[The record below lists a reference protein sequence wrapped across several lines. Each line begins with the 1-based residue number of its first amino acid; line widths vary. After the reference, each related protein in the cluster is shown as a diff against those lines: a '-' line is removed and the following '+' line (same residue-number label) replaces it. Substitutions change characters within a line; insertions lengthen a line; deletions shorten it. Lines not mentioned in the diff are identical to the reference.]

1 MENYVKVGD
10 NVLIY
15 FTNKKKWLVK
25 VSTDAKFHTH
35 LGYIEL
41 SSIIGKEY
49 GASIKT
55 SSGERLWI
63 LKPTIIDL
71 ICKAERKTQIVYP
84 KDLGMI
90 AAITGISSGS
100 IVVEAG
106 TGSGALT
113 TFLANLVKP
122 NGHVF
127 SYEIRPEFIEIA
139 KRNIDRAGLSDFV
152 TIKLADAKKGF
163 NEKNVDAVII
173 DLGDPWTLV
182 REAWI
187 ALKGG
192 GFIAS
197 ISPTMN
203 QVEKF
208 VTELINTGFVNIESL
223 ELLLRNLEAR
233 TGMTRPSFRM
243 VGHTAYLTFARKV
256 FPERVERLNPI
267 S

>member
-1 MENYVKVGD
+1 M
-10 NVLIY
+10 LIY

-25 VSTDAKFHTH
+25 VSADKKLHTH

-41 SSIIGKEY
+41 GSLIGKEY
-49 GASIKT
+49 GSSVKT
-55 SSGERLWI
+55 SLGERLWI

-71 ICKAERKTQIVYP
+71 IFKAERKTQIVYP

-90 AAITGISSGS
+90 ATMTGISSGS

-113 TFLANLVKP
+113 TFIANLVKP

-139 KRNIDRAGLSDFV
+139 MRNIDKAGLSNFV
-152 TIKLADAKKGF
+152 TIKQADAKEGF

-173 DLGDPWTLV
+173 DVGDPWTLV
-182 REAWI
+182 RVAWD

-192 GFIAS
+192 GVIAS

-203 QVEKF
+203 QVEKL
-208 VTELINTGFVNIESL
+208 VAELVNTGFVNIESL

-243 VGHTAYLTFARKV
+243 IGHTAYLTFARKV
-256 FPERVERLNPI
+256 LPERV
-267 S
+267 

>member
-1 MENYVKVGD
+1 VLKLENYVKAGD
-10 NVLIY
+10 NVVLY
-15 FTNKKKWLVK
+15 FTNKKKWLVR
-25 VSTDAKFHTH
+25 VSADEKLHTH

-41 SSIIGKEY
+41 GSIIGKEY

-55 SSGERLWI
+55 SLGEKLWI

-71 ICKAERKTQIVYP
+71 ILKAERKTQIVYP

-90 AAITGISSGS
+90 AAMTGVSSGS

-106 TGSGALT
+106 TGSGVLT
-113 TFLANLVKP
+113 TFLANLIKP

-139 KRNIDRAGLSDFV
+139 RRNIDRAGLADFV
-152 TIKLADAKKGF
+152 TIKHADAKKGF
-163 NEKNVDAVII
+163 DEKNVDVVII
-173 DLGDPWTLV
+173 DVGDPWTLV
-182 REAWI
+182 RVSWM

-192 GFIAS
+192 GVFAS

-203 QVEKF
+203 QVEKL
-208 VTELINTGFVNIESL
+208 VAELVNAGFVNIESL

-233 TGMTRPSFRM
+233 TGMTRPSMRM
-243 VGHTAYLTFARKV
+243 IGHTAYLTFARKV
-256 FPERVERLNPI
+256 LSDRV
-267 S
+267 